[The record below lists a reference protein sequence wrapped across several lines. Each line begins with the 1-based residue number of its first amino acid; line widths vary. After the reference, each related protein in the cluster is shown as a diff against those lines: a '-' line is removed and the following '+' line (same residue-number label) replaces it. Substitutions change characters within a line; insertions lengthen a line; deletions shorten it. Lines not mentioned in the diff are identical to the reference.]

1 MLSWISCQA
10 PSLTSSLQWKLSA
23 NICEVFVKSFNFRL
37 ISAKIPQLQKSE
49 IDDRENENESRLFCQ
64 VRLPGGK
71 SFDMVGWT
79 EVNLWCYLYCFI
91 HLLFLITFACG
102 DILKVELPSW
112 ILILI
117 CFLSEMDNIELTEAE
132 RTFQYSK
139 SIQNSFC
146 LMRYVSKLFY
156 YLSKHPYSCPFLV
169 FVIIFYQTR
178 SGPKSICLIW

>member
-10 PSLTSSLQWKLSA
+10 PSLTSSLQWKLSD

-79 EVNLWCYLYCFI
+79 EVNL
-91 HLLFLITFACG
+91 
-102 DILKVELPSW
+102 
-112 ILILI
+112 
-117 CFLSEMDNIELTEAE
+117 
-132 RTFQYSK
+132 
-139 SIQNSFC
+139 
-146 LMRYVSKLFY
+146 
-156 YLSKHPYSCPFLV
+156 
-169 FVIIFYQTR
+169 
-178 SGPKSICLIW
+178 